1 MKTKTFN
8 HFRNLFA
15 FIGFFIIACSAAVEL
30 DSVDE
35 TPDDNPPIVQS
46 NIGKYQIDVYDGE
59 QKLDGN
65 LVTMFVLNTETGQ
78 VKEWVQQNQ
87 NTEWKLYRTIN
98 TQ

>member
-35 TPDDNPPIVQS
+35 TPDETPDDNPPIVQS
-46 NIGKYQIDVYDGE
+46 NIGKYQVAG
-59 QKLDGN
+59 LDGN
-65 LVTMFVLNTETGQ
+65 DIVILNTENGKLKKY
-78 VKEWVQQNQ
+78 VWLDNQ
-87 NTEWKLYRTIN
+87 WFDDEGDLTVNH
-98 TQ
+98 